1 MKKPFSSDARRNE
14 KTKSKKRLKRG
25 INNSILVLNQ
35 KSNGLYRLDFQYKPF
50 SFLVFACFDS
60 PFLYKSRHTSALLHI
75 DFKNSVKYNDFD
87 VIIAFRKTNLKEI
100 LIFFSINSA
109 TKSEKLS
116 TYMTGGIK
124 ERRKFINNAN

>member
-1 MKKPFSSDARRNE
+1 MPGE
-14 KTKSKKRLKRG
+14 TKKRLKRG

-50 SFLVFACFDS
+50 SFFVFACFDT

-100 LIFFSINSA
+100 LIFFSTNIA
-109 TKSEKLS
+109 TKSEKIIQL
-116 TYMTGGIK
+116 YNGRYKRAQKIYK
-124 ERRKFINNAN
+124 QR